1 MTPTASFYL
10 FRATL
15 SGFALFA
22 AIGVSLIAII
32 DFVEQYRL
40 FGDQAQ
46 ATPLVLAGLTLTRLP
61 GLFEDALPFVILLGA
76 VWAFARLNRRAEI
89 VALRSSG
96 LSVNRMAAPA
106 VTAAI
111 LCGLTAAT
119 VLNPISAAFQSL
131 GRRIVTDLD
140 GAARAEILAVQ
151 GSAVWLRE
159 GREDGRSVIRAEAV
173 SEGGRRLDGVLLLE
187 FDADQRFRRRI
198 DARDASLIEGAW
210 SLRDAIVTEPDQGA
224 KTHET
229 IHVATEITMDDLRTA
244 AAPPESLSIWRLPEF
259 IRNAERAG
267 IAVDRHRYTLHR
279 LIATPAF
286 FAAMTV
292 LAVAVSTSHQRSG
305 GAARL
310 TAFGVGLGFAFYFVV
325 TLAEALAEA
334 GAATPALAA
343 WAPAAVAL
351 LFGTAA
357 LLYADEP

>member
-15 SGFALFA
+15 NGFALFA
-22 AIGVSLIAII
+22 AIGVALIAII

-46 ATPLVLAGLTLTRLP
+46 ATPLLLLGLTFTRLP
-61 GLFEDALPFVILLGA
+61 GLFESALPFVILLGA
-76 VWAFARLNRRAEI
+76 VWAFARMNRRAEI
-89 VALRSSG
+89 VALRASG

-106 VTAAI
+106 VAAAI
-111 LCGLTAAT
+111 VCGLTAAA

-131 GRRIVTDLD
+131 GLRIVTELD
-140 GAARAEILAVQ
+140 GRARAEILAFQ

-159 GREDGRSVIRAEAV
+159 GREDGRSVIRADAV
-173 SEGGRRLDGVLLLE
+173 SDGGRRLDGVLLLE

-198 DARDASLIEGAW
+198 DASDASLDAGAW
-210 SLRDAIVTEPDQGA
+210 TLRKALVTEPDRGA
-224 KTHET
+224 ERRDAIRVPT
-229 IHVATEITMDDLRTA
+229 AITLDDLRTA
-244 AAPPESLSIWRLPEF
+244 TAPPESLSIWRLPEF

-267 IAVDRHRYTLHR
+267 IAVDRHRYTFHR

-292 LAVAVSTSHQRSG
+292 LAVAVSTGHQRSG

-334 GAATPALAA
+334 GAAAPALAA
-343 WAPAAVAL
+343 WSPAAVAL
-351 LFGTAA
+351 LFGAAA
-357 LLYADEP
+357 LLHADEP